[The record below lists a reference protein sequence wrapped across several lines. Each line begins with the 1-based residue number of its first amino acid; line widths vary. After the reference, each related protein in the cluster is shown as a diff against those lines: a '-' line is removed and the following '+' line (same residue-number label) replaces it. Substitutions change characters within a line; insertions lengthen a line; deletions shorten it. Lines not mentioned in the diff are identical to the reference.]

1 MGIVEECLDLPPSG
15 PKKKT
20 QVSKIGQY
28 KAAVILPVALK
39 FGILEREIKISE

>member
-1 MGIVEECLDLPPSG
+1 MLGFTPLRTK
-15 PKKKT
+15 KKKT